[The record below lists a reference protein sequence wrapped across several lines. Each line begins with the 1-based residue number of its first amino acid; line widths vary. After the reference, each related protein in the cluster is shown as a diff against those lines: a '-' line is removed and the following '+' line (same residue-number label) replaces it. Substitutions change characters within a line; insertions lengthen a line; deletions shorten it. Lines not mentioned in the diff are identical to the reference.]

1 MHQPASQEKLFE
13 RYGNHICLLDAT
25 YKTTRYSI
33 PLYFLVVK
41 TSVDY
46 QIIGSFAT
54 QDETSET
61 LVEALSIIKL
71 WNQSWKPI
79 CFMVDNCEEDITA
92 IETLFPC

>member
-1 MHQPASQEKLFE
+1 MNELPTNQKFLFVHQSASQKKLLE

-33 PLYFLVVK
+33 SLFLVVK
-41 TSVDY
+41 TNVDY
-46 QIIGSFAT
+46 QIISSFAI

-71 WNQSWKPI
+71 WN
-79 CFMVDNCEEDITA
+79 
-92 IETLFPC
+92 

>member
-1 MHQPASQEKLFE
+1 MVITSVFWMQPV
-13 RYGNHICLLDAT
+13 I
-25 YKTTRYSI
+25 SI

-41 TSVDY
+41 TNVDY

-71 WNQSWKPI
+71 WNQNWKPT
-79 CFMVDNCEEDITA
+79 CFMVDNCEEEITA
-92 IETLFPC
+92 IETLFPCK

>member
-1 MHQPASQEKLFE
+1 MNELPTNQKFLFVHQSASQKKLLE

-33 PLYFLVVK
+33 SLYFLVVK
-41 TSVDY
+41 TNLDY

-71 WNQSWKPI
+71 WN
-79 CFMVDNCEEDITA
+79 
-92 IETLFPC
+92 

>member
-1 MHQPASQEKLFE
+1 MHQSASQKKLLE

-33 PLYFLVVK
+33 SLFLVVK
-41 TSVDY
+41 TNVDY
-46 QIIGSFAT
+46 QIISSFAI

-71 WNQSWKPI
+71 WN
-79 CFMVDNCEEDITA
+79 
-92 IETLFPC
+92 

>member
-1 MHQPASQEKLFE
+1 MHQSASQKKLLE

-33 PLYFLVVK
+33 SLYFLVIK
-41 TSVDY
+41 TNLDY

-71 WNQSWKPI
+71 WN
-79 CFMVDNCEEDITA
+79 
-92 IETLFPC
+92 

>member
-1 MHQPASQEKLFE
+1 MHQSASQKKLLE

-33 PLYFLVVK
+33 SLYFLVVK
-41 TSVDY
+41 TNLDY

-71 WNQSWKPI
+71 WN
-79 CFMVDNCEEDITA
+79 
-92 IETLFPC
+92 

>member
-1 MHQPASQEKLFE
+1 MNELATNQKFLFVHQSANQH
-13 RYGNHICLLDAT
+13 YGNHICLLDAT

-33 PLYFLVVK
+33 SLYFLVIK
-41 TSVDY
+41 TNLDY

-71 WNQSWKPI
+71 WKPFQNWKPI
-79 CFMVDNCEEDITA
+79 CFMVDN
-92 IETLFPC
+92 

>member
-33 PLYFLVVK
+33 PLYFLIVK
-41 TSVDY
+41 TNVDY

-71 WNQSWKPI
+71 
-79 CFMVDNCEEDITA
+79 
-92 IETLFPC
+92 